1 MTGFESKRASARDK
15 LTDEELF
22 DSVIEQLHS
31 DIEWG
36 NFEAIEELL
45 KFVPRANLIA
55 YLSEEK
61 QNA

>member
-1 MTGFESKRASARDK
+1 MN
-15 LTDEELF
+15 DEELF
-22 DSVIEQLHS
+22 HSVIEQLGS
-31 DIEWG
+31 DIAWED
-36 NFEAIEELL
+36 FTAIEELL

>member
-1 MTGFESKRASARDK
+1 MTQQ
-15 LTDEELF
+15 ELF
-22 DSVIEQLHS
+22 DGVIDQLKA

>member
-1 MTGFESKRASARDK
+1 MS
-15 LTDEELF
+15 DEELF
-22 DSVIEQLHS
+22 NRVINQLRA
-31 DIEWG
+31 DIAWRD
-36 NFEAIEELL
+36 FTAIEELL

>member
-15 LTDEELF
+15 LSDTELF
-22 DSVIEQLHS
+22 DQVLDQLRS

-45 KFVPRANLIA
+45 KFVPRENLIA
-55 YLSEEK
+55 FLKEDI
-61 QNA
+61 

>member
-1 MTGFESKRASARDK
+1 MN
-15 LTDEELF
+15 DEELF
-22 DSVIEQLHS
+22 HSVIEQLHS

-55 YLSEEK
+55 YLPEENT
-61 QNA
+61 NA

>member
-1 MTGFESKRASARDK
+1 MTGYQSKRAMARDK
-15 LTDEELF
+15 LSDVELF
-22 DSVIEQLHS
+22 DQVIDQLHS

-55 YLSEEK
+55 YLPEENT
-61 QNA
+61 NA